1 MKNPVVA
8 RGIVK
13 IEDAR
18 PIGEETEAGQLVQ
31 IRTSSYFVYDGEEGA
46 SFEWHKPHIP
56 DFGLWWDQL
65 SAKSQALKRSRS
77 DPPQRSF
84 LGLADVE
91 KHAFVQLSNGMLTPF
106 GAVELKTN
114 LATLGWDNRELAARA
129 GVSAGAVRDA
139 LLRTSSCTNTYPKML
154 LAIRVGLDAKARLDA
169 AKAKAAA

>member
-13 IEDAR
+13 IEDAT

-46 SFEWHKPHIP
+46 QFEWVQRERQAAWRN
-56 DFGLWWDQL
+56 GLPRISKGFEWEKTITERVFQ
-65 SAKSQALKRSRS
+65 
-77 DPPQRSF
+77 
-84 LGLADVE
+84 GLADVE
-91 KHAFVQLSNGMLTPF
+91 KHAFVQLTNGMLTPY

-114 LATLGWDNRELAARA
+114 LATLGWDYRELAARA

-139 LLRTSSCTNTYPKML
+139 VLRTSSCTNTYPKML
-154 LAIRVGLDAKARLDA
+154 LAVLVGLDAKARLDA
-169 AKAKAAA
+169 VKAKAAA